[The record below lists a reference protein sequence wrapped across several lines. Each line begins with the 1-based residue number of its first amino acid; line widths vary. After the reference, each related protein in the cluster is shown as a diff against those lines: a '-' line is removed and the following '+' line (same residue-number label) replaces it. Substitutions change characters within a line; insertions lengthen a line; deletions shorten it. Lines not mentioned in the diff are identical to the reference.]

1 MTVEEALAA
10 SVVEPVND
18 IFEIDPETRVITVP
32 ASEKLFEGK
41 TDAQVYRMTFEE
53 SLEDIRH
60 FHDFDVMGHLDYVQ
74 KS

>member
-32 ASEKLFEGK
+32 NCWNDDTVKRNRHIRCYGIIRGHCVGK
-41 TDAQVYRMTFEE
+41 D
-53 SLEDIRH
+53 SLC
-60 FHDFDVMGHLDYVQ
+60 
-74 KS
+74 

>member
-32 ASEKLFEGK
+32 ASEKAVRCSK
-41 TDAQVYRMTFEE
+41 
-53 SLEDIRH
+53 
-60 FHDFDVMGHLDYVQ
+60 
-74 KS
+74 